1 MSTETIVKIKKRVN
15 PYTMIDS
22 SIFTNSNL
30 SWKAKGL
37 MGYFL
42 SRPDDWKINLKDLY
56 NQSTDGYDSVKSGL
70 KELKNNGYIELVP
83 IRNKGKIVSWEYIV
97 YEVPIS
103 TTIDKSGS
111 EPREGFPPV
120 EKPLVEKPL
129 EEKPPEDNPPEGKPP
144 EDNPRYTNNNI
155 TNIDYTNNDYTND
168 YDNERYDLLIKKYEG
183 VLLKSKLHLF
193 EDNVSKIVEESLK
206 SLYFDEEFSKKNL
219 NLPLPLV
226 RDTLEKINP
235 LIIENAITR
244 MKKAL
249 AGGIMITSTKHYL
262 MSCIFNA
269 ITDYSSRELT
279 DGDIFKPR
287 KSIFELVKG
296 TQFEEPVNLLSNS
309 FSEIVFNTFF
319 KDKISDITLENS
331 TLTIVLN
338 DIFLATTLAEKYS
351 EKVKECFKQL
361 GVEEIV
367 FTAITERSG

>member
-22 SIFTNSNL
+22 SIFLNSNL

-42 SRPDDWKINLKDLY
+42 SRPEDWKIHLKDLY
-56 NQSTDGYDSVKSGL
+56 NQSTDGFDSVKSGL
-70 KELKNNGYIELVP
+70 RELKENGYIEL
-83 IRNKGKIVSWEYIV
+83 IAKREKGRIVSWEYIV
-97 YEVPIS
+97 YESPNDRALETS
-103 TTIDKSGS
+103 DSQ
-111 EPREGFPPV
+111 PQEGFPPV
-120 EKPLVEKPL
+120 DKPQV
-129 EEKPPEDNPPEGKPP
+129 DNPPEATPP
-144 EDNPRYTNNNI
+144 KDIPSKANPRYTNNNI

-168 YDNERYDLLIKKYEG
+168 FDNERYDLLIKKYEG

-226 RDTLEKINP
+226 RDTLEKISP

-249 AGGIMITSTKHYL
+249 AGGVMISSTKHYL

-269 ITDYSSRELT
+269 ITDYTSRELT
-279 DGDIFKPR
+279 DSDIFKPR

-296 TQFEEPVNLLSNS
+296 TQFEEPVNQLSNS
-309 FSEIVFNTFF
+309 FSEIVFSTFF
-319 KDKISDITLENS
+319 KDKISDISLENG

-338 DIFLATTLAEKYS
+338 DIFLAATLTEKYS

-361 GVEEIV
+361 NVEDVV
-367 FTAITERSG
+367 FIANPQRSD

>member
-1 MSTETIVKIKKRVN
+1 MSTETIVKIKKRIN

-22 SIFTNSNL
+22 SIFINSNL

-42 SRPDDWKINLKDLY
+42 SRPEDWKIHLKDLY
-56 NQSTDGYDSVKSGL
+56 NQSTDGFDSVKSGL
-70 KELKNNGYIELVP
+70 KELKNHGYIELVP
-83 IRNKGKIVSWEYIV
+83 MRNKGKIVSWEYIV

-103 TTIDKSGS
+103 TTLGKGGS

-120 EKPLVEKPL
+120 EKP
-129 EEKPPEDNPPEGKPP
+129 PEANPSEGKPP
-144 EDNPRYTNNNI
+144 EGNPRYTNNDI

-168 YDNERYDLLIKKYEG
+168 FDNERYDLLINKYEG
-183 VLLKSKLHLF
+183 VLLKSKLQLF
-193 EDNVSKIVEESLK
+193 EDSISQIVEESLK

-226 RDTLEKINP
+226 RDTLEKISP

-249 AGGIMITSTKHYL
+249 SNGIMISSTKHYL

-269 ITDYSSRELT
+269 ITDYTSREFT
-279 DGDIFKPR
+279 DSEIFKPR
-287 KSIFELVKG
+287 KTVFEIVKG
-296 TQFEEPVNLLSNS
+296 TPFEEPVNQLSNS

-319 KDKISDITLENS
+319 KDKITDLTLENG
-331 TLTIVLN
+331 TLTIVLS
-338 DIFLATTLAEKYS
+338 DIFLASTLAEKYS

-361 GVEEIV
+361 NVENVV
-367 FTAITERSG
+367 FIANPQRSD